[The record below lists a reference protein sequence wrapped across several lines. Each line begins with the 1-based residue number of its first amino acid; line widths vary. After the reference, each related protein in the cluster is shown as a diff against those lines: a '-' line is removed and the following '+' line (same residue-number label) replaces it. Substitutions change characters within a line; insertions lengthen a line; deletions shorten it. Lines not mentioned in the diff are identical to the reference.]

1 VLNFTLSVGY
11 TVKRLLITNGLDRRT
26 WKKFQLKW
34 NLISV
39 TSVCLLMPPV
49 LSMLRSGEQC
59 TTMET
64 VHRLVW
70 SYCISIISGLKIVAI
85 LEGLLWG
92 QFC

>member
-1 VLNFTLSVGY
+1 
-11 TVKRLLITNGLDRRT
+11 
-26 WKKFQLKW
+26 
-34 NLISV
+34 
-39 TSVCLLMPPV
+39 
-49 LSMLRSGEQC
+49 
-59 TTMET
+59 MET